1 MSKIDG
7 KRLAMAIAE
16 TLALFVL
23 VVAYLVLVGLV
34 SRLNEQVGRLMIG
47 VTLSVTIL
55 LNTAS
60 VIYNSYKRLGER
72 GEGQQS

>member
-1 MSKIDG
+1 MSNIDG

-23 VVAYLVLVGLV
+23 VAAYLVLVGLV
-34 SRLNEQVGRLMIG
+34 SRLNEQVGRLMIV
-47 VTLSVTIL
+47 VTLSVTLL
-55 LNTAS
+55 LNIAS
-60 VIYNSYKRLGER
+60 VIYQSYKRIGKR

>member
-1 MSKIDG
+1 MSNIDG

-23 VVAYLVLVGLV
+23 VCAYVVLVGLV
-34 SRLNEQVGRLMIG
+34 SRLNEQVGRLMIV
-47 VTLSVTIL
+47 VTLSVTLL

-60 VIYNSYKRLGER
+60 VIYQSYKRIGKR